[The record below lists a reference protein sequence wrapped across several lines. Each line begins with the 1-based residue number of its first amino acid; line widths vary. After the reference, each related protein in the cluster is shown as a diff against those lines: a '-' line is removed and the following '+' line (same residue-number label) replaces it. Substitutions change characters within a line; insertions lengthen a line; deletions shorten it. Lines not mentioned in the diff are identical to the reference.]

1 MKTQKLE
8 PPRSRAENRT
18 NHERLLERRSPIDA
32 DDHARA
38 QLIAH
43 LVALAT
49 GLTAAEIL
57 HGSGAEPRV
66 LRARQVAIYLAAVG
80 LGWTLTRAGAAF
92 GRDRTT
98 AGIACRR
105 VEDLRDDPRIDR
117 ALDALERFLTSEA
130 FDDGALA

>member
-1 MKTQKLE
+1 MNTLKLD
-8 PPRSRAENRT
+8 PPRSRAEKRT
-18 NHERLLERRSPIDA
+18 DREHPAGGRFGLQP
-32 DDHARA
+32 DDQARA

-43 LVALAT
+43 LVSLAT
-49 GLTAAEIL
+49 DLSAGEIL
-57 HGSGAEPRV
+57 HGSGGDPRI

-105 VEDLRDDPRIDR
+105 VEDLRDDPRLDR
-117 ALDALERFLTSEA
+117 ALDAIERFLTSEA
-130 FDDGALA
+130 FNDGALA